1 MIMTLRKDFLFCLQ
15 PTPRKG
21 VHARWGRTAFFA
33 GAFSKDE
40 IQRLRRL
47 SRGSADPREHSR
59 S

>member
-1 MIMTLRKDFLFCLQ
+1 MIMTPRKDFLFCLQ
-15 PTPRKG
+15 PIPRKG
-21 VHARWGRTAFFA
+21 VHARWGGQPFA